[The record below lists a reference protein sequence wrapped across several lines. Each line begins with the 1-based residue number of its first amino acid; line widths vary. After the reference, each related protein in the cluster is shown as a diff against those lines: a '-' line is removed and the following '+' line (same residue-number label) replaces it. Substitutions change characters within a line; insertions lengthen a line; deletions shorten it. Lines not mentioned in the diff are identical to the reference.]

1 MGVLQDLKPEPAS
14 PTERDR
20 GTPYYR
26 RDSVGSGLVAP
37 SAQTSGENMSSS
49 SGHGMSISEL
59 VMK

>member
-20 GTPYYR
+20 STPYYR
-26 RDSVGSGLVAP
+26 RDSVGSGLVTP

-49 SGHGMSISEL
+49 SGHG
-59 VMK
+59 K